1 MNRYAEMRKRQ
12 QEEVNALPIGFAFG
26 NRQFEEM
33 MRGWGLDPEKDL
45 DKIYRLGN
53 TGGFYKIADKQ
64 IIRDTFS
71 RHEEELRAAIEEGK
85 TGEGFIYEMFLC
97 ELNDHEYGY
106 TMDTE
111 ETLTALG
118 YTTDEVLADARL
130 RRGLEKATAA
140 YFARNMR
147 TGLR

>member
-1 MNRYAEMRKRQ
+1 MPNQ
-12 QEEVNALPIGFAFG
+12 H
-26 NRQFEEM
+26 
-33 MRGWGLDPEKDL
+33 
-45 DKIYRLGN
+45 
-53 TGGFYKIADKQ
+53 KIADKQ

-71 RHEEELRAAIEEGK
+71 RHEEELRAAIEEDK

>member
-53 TGGFYKIADKQ
+53 TGGF
-64 IIRDTFS
+64 
-71 RHEEELRAAIEEGK
+71 
-85 TGEGFIYEMFLC
+85 
-97 ELNDHEYGY
+97 
-106 TMDTE
+106 
-111 ETLTALG
+111 
-118 YTTDEVLADARL
+118 
-130 RRGLEKATAA
+130 
-140 YFARNMR
+140 
-147 TGLR
+147 